1 MSAPAPSFAI
11 ERTTGTALRVVTP
24 SRDIQELWFGLARMH
39 WTSLVLVPADEGES
53 AAAVATSLADVGRRL
68 RDAPVTFMILGD
80 PLDYASAGKIIAAV
94 AAVGKGESA
103 MPVAPTGKVIAA
115 IQPVVVE
122 PLGLALTDASDA
134 VVVCIRVGR
143 TRLASAR
150 RTIQL
155 IGRDRIAGA
164 LLLT

>member
-11 ERTTGTALRVVTP
+11 ERRSGTELRVVAP

-80 PLDYASAGKIIAAV
+80 PLDYASAGKFISAG
-94 AAVGKGESA
+94 AAVGKGESTL
-103 MPVAPTGKVIAA
+103 PVAMTGKVIAA

-122 PLGLALTDASDA
+122 PLGLALTDAADA

-150 RTIQL
+150 KTIEL